1 MILLKSPQQKK
12 DEAPPPSHTEL
23 FLRLLGTKI
32 VADEENPDLIKAVAG
47 EINEPIMR
55 LVRGTAKTRVRYL
68 PYDGH
73 SFTPS

>member
-1 MILLKSPQQKK
+1 MILLESPQQKK
-12 DEAPPPSHTEL
+12 EEAPPPSHTEL

-32 VADEENPDLIKAVAG
+32 VADEKNPDLIKAVAG
-47 EINEPIMR
+47 EINEPIIR
-55 LVRGTAKTRVRYL
+55 LVRRTAKTRVRYL